1 MEVTIMTTKEKCM
14 HQMNYLNSMNQTNQ
28 KKQLYRM
35 SQMNQT
41 NPNILYS
48 DAEKEPET
56 NQKGD
61 NKGNISRSMKSFQ
74 RRVNNKLKD
83 CIKEINKNKRT
94 DLILNDLK
102 NKRFPDGN
110 AIISK
115 RKSEINEVF
124 NVIGKRKN
132 KNIII
137 FGEDGTGRK
146 QIIEGL
152 AYSMKIGTCPGKF
165 KNSLIFEVPV
175 EQFSTEVNTT
185 NEIGIK
191 ILSLVQI
198 ANNFPH
204 TIFYIKDFKKLIDY
218 NVIESFQMVFD
229 SAICIGIMDRT
240 EGMDFDLLKYH
251 FIAINV
257 NNPERGDIYSLTRG
271 SIREI
276 QKFHNVVFTMNA
288 FEQILDESLTSTY
301 ETKIGDVLDI
311 ADEAASIAEN
321 RGLTYVGIKSI
332 LETNRYN
339 INAMLQNSE
348 DKNNF
353 YAAHEAGHAI
363 VALHYN
369 VGIDTISIIPK
380 DDGVTGGFN
389 LFEVD
394 KNSLASKDDTLQ
406 SIEIDL
412 GGYAGTLIKGYP
424 LTYGAVSDL
433 IEANKLERAMF
444 LYLGMERNKPISY
457 LNEIGEIELTYMSN
471 EMKNELDRKVLAN
484 ITNRLENAKKIIM
497 DNENKFNIITLA
509 LKKKGFLTKKEVLA
523 LYKGEITLD
532 NIPDIRTMIFND

>member
-1 MEVTIMTTKEKCM
+1 MTTKEKCM

-61 NKGNISRSMKSFQ
+61 NKGNISRSIKSFQ
-74 RRVNNKLKD
+74 RMVNNKLKD

-124 NVIGKRKN
+124 NVIGKKKN

-152 AYSMKIGTCPGKF
+152 AYSIKIGTCPGKF

-175 EQFSTEVNTT
+175 EQFSTEANTAD
-185 NEIGIK
+185 EIGIK

-198 ANNFPH
+198 AHNFPH

-240 EGMDFDLLKYH
+240 EEMNFDLLKYH
-251 FIAINV
+251 FVSINV
-257 NNPERGDIYSLTRG
+257 NNPEREDIYSLIRG
-271 SIREI
+271 SIKEI
-276 QKFHNVVFTMNA
+276 QEFHNVVFTINA
-288 FEQILDESLTSTY
+288 FKQILEESLTSTY

-321 RGLTYVGIKSI
+321 RGLKYVGIKSI

-444 LYLGMERNKPISY
+444 LYLGMERDKPISY
-457 LNEIGEIELTYMSN
+457 LNDIGEIELTYMSN
-471 EMKNELDRKVLAN
+471 KMKNELDRKVLDN
-484 ITNRLENAKKIIM
+484 ITDRLENAKKIIK
-497 DNENKFNIITLA
+497 DNEKQFNIISLA
-509 LKKKGFLTKKEVLA
+509 LRKKGFLTKKEVLA
-523 LYKGEITLD
+523 LYKGKITIE

>member
-14 HQMNYLNSMNQTNQ
+14 HQMNYLNSMNQ
-28 KKQLYRM
+28 
-35 SQMNQT
+35 MNQL
-41 NPNILYS
+41 NPSILCGV
-48 DAEKEPET
+48 AENELKT

-61 NKGNISRSMKSFQ
+61 NKGNMSRSIKSFQ

-251 FIAINV
+251 FVAFNV
-257 NNPERGDIYSLTRG
+257 KNPERGDIYSLTRG
-271 SIREI
+271 SMKKI
-276 QKFHNVVFTMNA
+276 QEFHNVIFTKKA
-288 FEQILDESLTSTY
+288 FEHILVESLTSTY

-311 ADEAASIAEN
+311 ADKAASIAEN
-321 RGLTYVGIKSI
+321 RGLKYVGIKSI

-444 LYLGMERNKPISY
+444 LYLGMERDKPISY
-457 LNEIGEIELTYMSN
+457 LNDIGEIELTYMSN
-471 EMKNELDRKVLAN
+471 KMKNELDRKVLDN
-484 ITNRLENAKKIIM
+484 ITDRLENAKKIIK
-497 DNENKFNIITLA
+497 DNEKQFNIISLA
-509 LKKKGFLTKKEVLA
+509 LRKKGFLTKKEVLA
-523 LYKGEITLD
+523 LYKGKITIE

>member
-1 MEVTIMTTKEKCM
+1 MTTKEKCM

-61 NKGNISRSMKSFQ
+61 NKGNISRSIKSFQ

-271 SIREI
+271 SIKEI
-276 QKFHNVVFTMNA
+276 QEFHNVVFTINA
-288 FEQILDESLTSTY
+288 FKQILEESLTSTY

-471 EMKNELDRKVLAN
+471 EMKNELDRKVQTN
-484 ITNRLENAKKIIM
+484 ISKRLENAKKIIK

>member
-1 MEVTIMTTKEKCM
+1 MTTKEKCM

-61 NKGNISRSMKSFQ
+61 NKGNISRSIKSFQ
-74 RRVNNKLKD
+74 RMVNNKLKD

-152 AYSMKIGTCPGKF
+152 AYSMKIGTCPEKF
-165 KNSLIFEVPV
+165 KNSLILEVPV
-175 EQFSTEVNTT
+175 EQFSTEVNTAD
-185 NEIGIK
+185 EIGIK

-271 SIREI
+271 SIKEI
-276 QKFHNVVFTMNA
+276 QEFHNVVFTINA
-288 FEQILDESLTSTY
+288 FKQILEESLTSTY

-394 KNSLASKDDTLQ
+394 KDSLDSKDDTLQ